1 MISSPR
7 SVVVKLNVAVPPS
20 PIEGSDVIVSAVPS
34 RAFDKVVANLS
45 WLLARPLASVGAIA

>member
-20 PIEGSDVIVSAVPS
+20 PIEGSEVIVIAVPS
-34 RAFDKVVANLS
+34 RASDKVSAILS
-45 WLLARPLASVGAIA
+45 WLLARPLASVGDIA